1 MCLKS
6 LVNHRTSNTSGLMEE
21 VHALVLGPSETQF
34 HCWPLSLP
42 VSSLCCQHM
51 CIPKMLSTH
60 PGGAFSKVM
69 GQIPRG
75 WTLSLAFKAL
85 CRRGLSFATSPFP
98 APLPA
103 GLCDR
108 L

>member
-6 LVNHRTSNTSGLMEE
+6 LVNHRTSNSSGLMEE
-21 VHALVLGPSETQF
+21 VHALVLGLSETQF

-42 VSSLCCQHM
+42 ISSMCCQEM
-51 CIPKMLSTH
+51 NIPKMLCTH
-60 PGGAFSKVM
+60 PGGAFSKMM
-69 GQIPRG
+69 GRIPPG
-75 WTLSLAFKAL
+75 WTPGLAFKAL
-85 CRRGLSFATSPFP
+85 CRCGLSFVTNPSP

-103 GLCDR
+103 GCRDR